1 MDALIV
7 LIAILAAIVTL
18 DAMSARGTGGR
29 QI

>member
-18 DAMSARGTGGR
+18 DSMSVRGTGAR
-29 QI
+29 QV